1 MFLINFFIYSAL
13 LLSFIQ
19 NILDFFTYNDE
30 YDEENYDYQARHD
43 ILIEIMCSDWLRSL
57 CSALSLVP

>member
-1 MFLINFFIYSAL
+1 MFYAEL
-13 LLSFIQ
+13 

-30 YDEENYDYQARHD
+30 YDEENYDYQARPD
-43 ILIEIMCSDWLRSL
+43 ILIEILYSDWLRSL

>member
-43 ILIEIMCSDWLRSL
+43 ILIEILCSDWLRS
-57 CSALSLVP
+57 